1 MKDCC
6 EFRADVPAHQRRVL
20 RIVLWINVAL
30 FLVELVAGL
39 VAHSTALLADSMD
52 MLGDAIVYGF
62 SLYVLA
68 RGPIWQAHAAF
79 LKGAIMA
86 VFGLG
91 ILVEVILKLLRGAVP
106 AADLMGGIGLLALA
120 GNALCLALLWRRSA
134 DDINM
139 RSAWVCSRNDVVAN
153 VGVLVAAAAVALTGS
168 GWPDIA
174 IGLIVASL
182 FGSSALTVMRDAR
195 RALEPVLR
203 N

>member
-6 EFRADVPAHQRRVL
+6 EFRAEVPEHQRRVL
-20 RIVLWINVAL
+20 RIVLGINVAL

-39 VAHSTALLADSMD
+39 EAHSTALLADSMD

-68 RGPIWQAHAAF
+68 RGTIWQARAAF

-86 VFGLG
+86 AFGLG
-91 ILVEVILKLLRGAVP
+91 ILVEVILKLLRGVVP
-106 AADLMGGIGLLALA
+106 AADLMGGIGLLALV
-120 GNALCLALLWRRSA
+120 GNAVCLALLWQRRA

-139 RSAWVCSRNDVVAN
+139 RSAWMCSRNDVVAN
-153 VGVLVAAAAVALTGS
+153 LGVLVAAGAVALTGS
-168 GWPDIA
+168 GWPDIV

-195 RALEPVLR
+195 RSLQPALR
-203 N
+203 S